1 MSIAKKQL
9 RHQDAQLNLGNNVL
23 VARKAKELT
32 QQKLADRAE
41 VSRAT
46 VAQIESSEVDPRLS
60 TLVDLAFALDVS
72 PMMLVMDKDDL
83 EAIAEL
89 SAADVEELTQGL
101 SEEESDQMNWL
112 VQSGL
117 RKNLVKAALIG
128 SSSIGGAAAVSASA
142 AAIGSAFLPGL
153 GTAIGGVLGTFIS
166 KRLDKDEPSDRGG
179 DAGST

>member
-1 MSIAKKQL
+1 MSIPKEER
-9 RHQDAQLNLGNNVL
+9 RHKDAQLNLGSNIL

-32 QQKLADRAE
+32 QQKLAERAG

-46 VAQIESSEVDPRLS
+46 VAQIESGGVNPRLS

-89 SAADVEELTQGL
+89 STADVEKLEREL
-101 SEEESDQMNWL
+101 SEAESDQMNWL
-112 VQSGL
+112 VQSGV

-128 SSSIGGAAAVSASA
+128 SSSIGGAAAMSASA

-153 GTAIGGVLGTFIS
+153 GTAIGGALGAFIA
-166 KRLDKDEPSDRGG
+166 KRLDKDVPSDTDGE
-179 DAGST
+179 